1 MVAVAETGR
10 RIGRWRW
17 ALWQPAMPVATIATA
32 AALIGGACVSD
43 LAELERYC
51 TDIRE
56 LGAAVSREAIGI
68 MHKLMTAVEGEA
80 RDSGRKSLNRPV
92 TRRSRRRKR
101 DRPVQSRSR
110 RCSIRSPRASVV
122 YRARLVALNQP
133 RLWGGFQRG
142 PLIVRKAAAIA
153 MLSAPLLVA
162 PAMANISSGQ
172 PRLDTAGSATIVI
185 NSTPTIVINACQPT
199 DIEQQIMEAL
209 RRHREALYEQ
219 LCSELQRRQRT
230 EF

>member
-1 MVAVAETGR
+1 VG
-10 RIGRWRW
+10 
-17 ALWQPAMPVATIATA
+17 ALAASLSVATIATA
-32 AALIGGACVSD
+32 AALLAGASYRVWRNWSAIVRT
-43 LAELERYC
+43 L
-51 TDIRE
+51 RE
-56 LGAAVSREAIGI
+56 FGAAVSREAIGI
-68 MHKLMTAVEGEA
+68 MHKLMTAVEGEPA
-80 RDSGRKSLNRPV
+80 DSAPGELGPADDAA
-92 TRRSRRRKR
+92 TRRRKR
-101 DRPVQSRSR
+101 DRRYGLA
-110 RCSIRSPRASVV
+110 ASVFDSV
-122 YRARLVALNQP
+122 AASVSRIPRGLVALNQP

-153 MLSAPLLVA
+153 MLSAPLLAA
-162 PAMANISSGQ
+162 PAMATISSGQ

-219 LCSELQRRQRT
+219 LCSELQRRQRI